1 MKYYFQILLLVMTS
15 ALITNIVFANT
26 LSSEGQNRG
35 ISSTC
40 FLYLSQLEGIY
51 DLDGLNLTFAYPGE
65 PSLYPSLH
73 SSTKKYNNGA
83 TIFSATL
90 SPYDEYC
97 YLSTVSVTIINNQNC
112 NEVSTL
118 KTEEDPALEI
128 EVFANGD
135 YILMS
140 PANQSYQLILVT
152 TGINS
157 CSMVEAR
164 MMWPGR

>member
-1 MKYYFQILLLVMTS
+1 MKYYSRISLLAIAST
-15 ALITNIVFANT
+15 LITNMVFANT
-26 LSSEGQNRG
+26 LSSEAQDRG
-35 ISSTC
+35 INSTC
-40 FLYLSQLEGIY
+40 SSYLSQLEGIY
-51 DLDGLNLTFAYPGE
+51 NLDGLNLTFAYSAE

-73 SSTKKYNNGA
+73 SSTKKYDNGA

-97 YLSTVSVTIINNQNC
+97 YLSTVSVTIANDQSC
-112 NEVSTL
+112 NKLSML
-118 KTEEDPALEI
+118 KTEEDPALEM

-140 PANQSYQLILVT
+140 PKNQSYQLILVT

>member
-1 MKYYFQILLLVMTS
+1 MKHYFQLSLLAIASM
-15 ALITNIVFANT
+15 LITNMVFANT
-26 LSSEGQNRG
+26 LSNEAQNRG
-35 ISSTC
+35 INSTC
-40 FLYLSQLEGIY
+40 SSYLEQLEGIY
-51 DLDGLNLTFAYPGE
+51 NLDGLNLTFAYPVE

-73 SSTKKYNNGA
+73 TSTKKYNNGA

-97 YLSTVSVTIINNQNC
+97 YLSTVSVTIVNNESC
-112 NEVSTL
+112 NELSIL
-118 KTEEDPALEI
+118 KTTEDPALEI

-140 PANQSYQLILVT
+140 PENQSYQLILVT

-157 CSMVEAR
+157 CSMTEAR
-164 MMWPGR
+164 MIWPGR

>member
-1 MKYYFQILLLVMTS
+1 MVS
-15 ALITNIVFANT
+15 AFINNMVFANT
-26 LSSEGQNRG
+26 LSSEAQDRG
-35 ISSTC
+35 INSTC
-40 FLYLSQLEGIY
+40 SSYLSQLEEIY

-97 YLSTVSVTIINNQNC
+97 YLSTVSVTIVNNESC
-112 NEVSTL
+112 NELSIL
-118 KTEEDPALEI
+118 KTEEDPALEAK
-128 EVFANGD
+128 VFADGD

-140 PANQSYQLILVT
+140 PENESYQLVLVA
-152 TGINS
+152 TGTNS
-157 CSMVEAR
+157 CAMTEAR
-164 MMWPGR
+164 MIWPGR

>member
-1 MKYYFQILLLVMTS
+1 MKHYFKISLLAIAST
-15 ALITNIVFANT
+15 LITNMVFANT
-26 LSSEGQNRG
+26 LSSEAQDRG
-35 ISSTC
+35 IDSTC
-40 FLYLSQLEGIY
+40 SSYLSQLEGIY

-90 SPYDEYC
+90 SPYDGYC
-97 YLSTVSVTIINNQNC
+97 YLSTVSVTIVNDASC
-112 NEVSTL
+112 NELSIL
-118 KTEEDPALEI
+118 KTKEDPALEI
-128 EVFANGD
+128 KAFADGE

-140 PANQSYQLILVT
+140 PENQSYQLILVT

-164 MMWPGR
+164 MIWPGR

>member
-1 MKYYFQILLLVMTS
+1 MKHYFRISLLAIAST
-15 ALITNIVFANT
+15 LITNMVFANT

-35 ISSTC
+35 INSTC

-97 YLSTVSVTIINNQNC
+97 YLSTVSVTIVNNESC
-112 NEVSTL
+112 NELSIL
-118 KTEEDPALEI
+118 KTKEDPALKI
-128 EVFANGD
+128 EVFADGD

-140 PANQSYQLILVT
+140 PENESYQLVLVA
-152 TGINS
+152 TGTNS
-157 CSMVEAR
+157 CAMTEAR
-164 MMWPGR
+164 MIWPGR

>member
-1 MKYYFQILLLVMTS
+1 MKHYFRILLLAITS
-15 ALITNIVFANT
+15 TLITNMVFAST
-26 LSSEGQNRG
+26 LSSEAQDRG
-35 ISSTC
+35 IDSTC
-40 FLYLSQLEGIY
+40 SSYLSQLEGIY

-90 SPYDEYC
+90 SPYEEYC
-97 YLSTVSVTIINNQNC
+97 YLSTVSVTIINDQNC

-118 KTEEDPALEI
+118 KTEEDPALKI
-128 EVFANGD
+128 EVFADGD

-140 PANQSYQLILVT
+140 PENESYQLIFVT
-152 TGINS
+152 TGQNS
-157 CSMVEAR
+157 CAMTEAR
-164 MMWPGR
+164 MLWPGR

>member
-1 MKYYFQILLLVMTS
+1 MKHYFRISILAITS
-15 ALITNIVFANT
+15 TLITNIVCANT
-26 LSSEGQNRG
+26 LSSEAQDRG
-35 ISSTC
+35 INSTC
-40 FLYLSQLEGIY
+40 SLYLNQLEGIY
-51 DLDGLNLTFAYPGE
+51 NLDGLNLTFAYPVE

-97 YLSTVSVTIINNQNC
+97 YLSTVRVTIINNQNC

-118 KTEEDPALEI
+118 KTKEDPALEI
-128 EVFANGD
+128 EVFSNGD

-140 PANQSYQLILVT
+140 PENQSYQLILVT

-164 MMWPGR
+164 MIWPGR

>member
-1 MKYYFQILLLVMTS
+1 MKHYSRISLLAIAST
-15 ALITNIVFANT
+15 LITNMVFANT
-26 LSSEGQNRG
+26 LSSEAQDRG
-35 ISSTC
+35 INSTC
-40 FLYLSQLEGIY
+40 SSYLSQLEGIY

-97 YLSTVSVTIINNQNC
+97 YLSTVSVTIINDQNC

-118 KTEEDPALEI
+118 KTEEDPALKI

-140 PANQSYQLILVT
+140 PENQSYQLVLVA
-152 TGINS
+152 TGKNS
-157 CSMVEAR
+157 CSIAETR
-164 MMWPGR
+164 MIWPGR

>member
-1 MKYYFQILLLVMTS
+1 MKHYFQISLLAIAST
-15 ALITNIVFANT
+15 LIANMVFANT
-26 LSSEGQNRG
+26 LSSEAQNRG
-35 ISSTC
+35 INSTC
-40 FLYLSQLEGIY
+40 SLYLNQLEGIY
-51 DLDGLNLTFAYPGE
+51 DLDGLNLTFAYPVE

-97 YLSTVSVTIINNQNC
+97 YLSTVSVTIINDQNC

-118 KTEEDPALEI
+118 KTEEDPALKI
-128 EVFANGD
+128 EVFADGD

-140 PANQSYQLILVT
+140 PENESYQLVLVA
-152 TGINS
+152 TGTNS
-157 CSMVEAR
+157 CAMTEAR
-164 MMWPGR
+164 MIWPGR

>member
-1 MKYYFQILLLVMTS
+1 MKHYFRILLLAIAST
-15 ALITNIVFANT
+15 LITNMVFANT
-26 LSSEGQNRG
+26 LSSEAQDRG
-35 ISSTC
+35 INSTC
-40 FLYLSQLEGIY
+40 SLYLSQLEGIY
-51 DLDGLNLTFAYPGE
+51 DLDGLNLTFAYPVE

-97 YLSTVSVTIINNQNC
+97 YLSTVSVTIINDQNC

-128 EVFANGD
+128 EVFADGD

-140 PANQSYQLILVT
+140 PENQSYQLVLVT
-152 TGINS
+152 TGKNS
-157 CSMVEAR
+157 CSMTETR
-164 MMWPGR
+164 MIWPGR

>member
-1 MKYYFQILLLVMTS
+1 MKHYFQISLLAIAST
-15 ALITNIVFANT
+15 LIANMVFANT
-26 LSSEGQNRG
+26 LSSEAQDRG
-35 ISSTC
+35 INSTC
-40 FLYLSQLEGIY
+40 SSYLSQLEGIY

-97 YLSTVSVTIINNQNC
+97 YLSTVSVTIVNDESC
-112 NEVSTL
+112 NELSIL
-118 KTEEDPALEI
+118 KTEENPALEI
-128 EVFANGD
+128 KVFADGD

-140 PANQSYQLILVT
+140 PENESYQLILVT
-152 TGINS
+152 TGQNS
-157 CSMVEAR
+157 CAMTEAR
-164 MMWPGR
+164 MIWPGR

>member
-1 MKYYFQILLLVMTS
+1 MKHYFRISLLAIAST
-15 ALITNIVFANT
+15 LITNMVFANT
-26 LSSEGQNRG
+26 LSSEAQNRG
-35 ISSTC
+35 INPTC
-40 FLYLSQLEGIY
+40 SLYLSQLEGIY
-51 DLDGLNLTFAYPGE
+51 DLDGLNLTFAYPVE

-90 SPYDEYC
+90 SPYEEYC
-97 YLSTVSVTIINNQNC
+97 YLSTVSVTIINDQNC
-112 NEVSTL
+112 NEVSSL

-140 PANQSYQLILVT
+140 PENQSYQLILVT

-157 CSMVEAR
+157 CSMTEAR
-164 MMWPGR
+164 MIWPGR

>member
-1 MKYYFQILLLVMTS
+1 MKHYFRISLLAIAST
-15 ALITNIVFANT
+15 LITNMVFANT
-26 LSSEGQNRG
+26 LSSEAQDRG
-35 ISSTC
+35 INSTC
-40 FLYLSQLEGIY
+40 SSYLSQLEGIY
-51 DLDGLNLTFAYPGE
+51 DLDGLNLTFAHPVE

-97 YLSTVSVTIINNQNC
+97 YLSTVSVTIINDQNC

-140 PANQSYQLILVT
+140 PENQSYQLVLVV
-152 TGINS
+152 TGKNS
-157 CSMVEAR
+157 CSIAETR
-164 MMWPGR
+164 MIWPGI

>member
-1 MKYYFQILLLVMTS
+1 MKYYIRISLLAIVSMF
-15 ALITNIVFANT
+15 ITNMVFANT
-26 LSSEGQNRG
+26 LSSEAQDRG
-35 ISSTC
+35 INSTC
-40 FLYLSQLEGIY
+40 SSYLNQLEGIY

-97 YLSTVSVTIINNQNC
+97 YLSTVSVTIINDQNC

-118 KTEEDPALEI
+118 KTEEDPALEM

-140 PANQSYQLILVT
+140 PENQSYQLILVK

-157 CSMVEAR
+157 CSMTEAR
-164 MMWPGR
+164 MIWPGR

>member
-1 MKYYFQILLLVMTS
+1 MKHYFQISLLAIAST
-15 ALITNIVFANT
+15 LITNMVFANT
-26 LSSEGQNRG
+26 LSNEAQNRG
-35 ISSTC
+35 INSTC
-40 FLYLSQLEGIY
+40 SSYLEQLEGIY
-51 DLDGLNLTFAYPGE
+51 NLDGLNLTFAYPGE

-73 SSTKKYNNGA
+73 LSTKKYNNGA

-97 YLSTVSVTIINNQNC
+97 YLSTVSVTIINDQNC

-118 KTEEDPALEI
+118 KTEEDPALKI
-128 EVFANGD
+128 EVFADGD

-140 PANQSYQLILVT
+140 PKNQSYQLILVT

-157 CSMVEAR
+157 CSMTEAR
-164 MMWPGR
+164 MIWPGR